1 MSKQNYKAMSKQ
13 NYEIPL
19 CESVELEFEGAVLAA
34 SLDPLDPDALGAPG
48 MPGNDLG
55 VMDPISF

>member
-1 MSKQNYKAMSKQ
+1 MSKQ

-19 CESVELEFEGAVLAA
+19 CESVKLEFEGAVLAA
-34 SLDPLDPDALGAPG
+34 SELDAFGSPG
-48 MPGNDLG
+48 MPGNDLD

>member
-19 CESVELEFEGAVLAA
+19 CESVKLEFEGAVLAA
-34 SLDPLDPDALGAPG
+34 SELDAFGAPG
-48 MPGNDLG
+48 MPGNDLD

>member
-34 SLDPLDPDALGAPG
+34 SDPDALGAPG

>member
-1 MSKQNYKAMSKQ
+1 MDKK

-19 CESVELEFEGAVLAA
+19 CVPVTLESEGAVLAA
-34 SLDPLDPDALGAPG
+34 SDPDQLGLPG

-55 VMDPISF
+55 IMDPIIF

>member
-1 MSKQNYKAMSKQ
+1 MSKQ

-19 CESVELEFEGAVLAA
+19 CESVKLEFEGAVLAA
-34 SLDPLDPDALGAPG
+34 SDPDALGAPG

-55 VMDPISF
+55 VLDPISF

>member
-1 MSKQNYKAMSKQ
+1 MSKK

-19 CESVELEFEGAVLAA
+19 CEPVKLEFESAVLAA
-34 SLDPLDPDALGAPG
+34 SDPDAFGSAG

-55 VMDPISF
+55 LLDPIIL

>member
-1 MSKQNYKAMSKQ
+1 MDKK

-19 CESVELEFEGAVLAA
+19 CVPVTLESEGAVLAA
-34 SLDPLDPDALGAPG
+34 SSDPDQLGLPG

-55 VMDPISF
+55 IMDPLGF

>member
-1 MSKQNYKAMSKQ
+1 MNKK

-19 CESVELEFEGAVLAA
+19 CESVKLAFESAVLAA
-34 SLDPLDPDALGAPG
+34 SAPDQLGLPG

-55 VMDPISF
+55 VLDPLTF

>member
-1 MSKQNYKAMSKQ
+1 MSKK

-19 CESVELEFEGAVLAA
+19 CEPVKLEFESAVLAA
-34 SLDPLDPDALGAPG
+34 SDPDAFGSTG

-55 VMDPISF
+55 ILEPISF

>member
-1 MSKQNYKAMSKQ
+1 MSKK

-19 CESVELEFEGAVLAA
+19 CESVKLVVESPMLTA
-34 SLDPLDPDALGAPG
+34 SGPDQFGEPG

-55 VMDPISF
+55 TLDPIIF